1 MVYWYKDE
9 KKVIEL
15 AEFLT
20 DSGKITST
28 DELLEYFKYPEKY
41 TEVWNIYEKEIL
53 GAEQTHIG
61 SSKKMSLR
69 DTKKT
74 VKPMTSVEQ
83 CACGAKKVTAYM
95 NNH

>member
-1 MVYWYKDE
+1 MVHWYKDE

-41 TEVWNIYEKEIL
+41 TEVWNIYKKEIL

-61 SSKKMSLR
+61 SSKKISSR
-69 DTKKT
+69 GTKKIL
-74 VKPMTSVEQ
+74 KPVTLVAS
-83 CACGAKKVTAYM
+83 CACGTKKVIAHV

>member
-20 DSGKITST
+20 DSGKITSI

-41 TEVWNIYEKEIL
+41 TEVWSIYEKEIL

-61 SSKKMSLR
+61 ASKKMLLR

-74 VKPMTSVEQ
+74 LKPTILAAP
-83 CACGAKKVTAYM
+83 CACGMKKVTT
-95 NNH
+95 